1 MEIPADGLLV
11 DSCDLTVDESA
22 ITGKLY
28 IKFLNYLYNI
38 SLLK

>member
-22 ITGKLY
+22 MTGESHT
-28 IKFLNYLYNI
+28 IKKNVYSNCLI
-38 SLLK
+38 